1 MYSKLEF
8 GIFIPYQELILKI
21 KGSQTKKV
29 VNKTKK
35 IKIKYEL
42 MKKRIKNILTKNWFF
57 FVLLLIGI
65 FLRIYRLEEFITFL
79 GDQGRD
85 AIIIKRIITFEDF
98 PALGPVSSI
107 GQVFLGPFFYYLMA
121 PFLALFRLNP
131 VGLAFGSAFYSIISV
146 IFAYFILKKIDWK
159 TANLFL
165 VLTTFSWGLIHNA
178 RFSWNP
184 NLLPYFSFFTL
195 YFTSLFF
202 KKNLFFPFLAG
213 TFFSF
218 STQLH
223 YLALFLAPTLILFF
237 LINYKKILE
246 KPSLFA
252 KKITYFFI
260 GFLIFYL
267 PLILFDLKNQ
277 FLNTKNFIKIFSEKE
292 IIQSTSFY
300 QRFQETLTNF
310 FNFTFN
316 SKIDYF
322 LSFTFFIILF
332 IYFFRKNF
340 FQKKPLFQLVFLSF
354 FVFILGFS
362 TLSSFRHFH
371 YYNAIYLNF
380 FVILAVFF
388 AEFFSINLL
397 TKILVFAFLLFF
409 INQNR
414 LNYPFRHPQGNFQT
428 KIAQK
433 IAKSI
438 VDNNPKIPYQIV
450 PIPFTEMDGHIRYYL
465 EIMGKRPLA
474 EESPQE
480 GKELYILCYEK
491 ECDVLN
497 HPQWQIAAFKNKKI
511 DKIWKVDRVKIYK
524 IIHEK

>member
-1 MYSKLEF
+1 
-8 GIFIPYQELILKI
+8 
-21 KGSQTKKV
+21 
-29 VNKTKK
+29 
-35 IKIKYEL
+35 

-57 FVLLLIGI
+57 FVLLLIGS
-65 FLRIYRLEEFITFL
+65 FLRFYRLEEFITFL

-85 AIIIKRIITFEDF
+85 AIIIKRIITFENF
-98 PALGPVSSI
+98 PALGPISSI
-107 GQVFLGPFFYYLMA
+107 GNVFLGPFFYYLKA
-121 PFLALFRLNP
+121 PFLALFNLDP
-131 VGLAFGSAFYSIISV
+131 LGLAFGSFFYSTLGL
-146 IFAYFILKKIDWK
+146 IFTYFILKRINKKI
-159 TANLFL
+159 ANIFL
-165 VLTTFSWGLIHNA
+165 VLSTFSWILIHNA

-202 KKNLFFPFLAG
+202 EKNLLFPFLAG
-213 TFFSF
+213 IFFSF

-223 YLALFLAPTLILFF
+223 YLALFLAPNLILFF
-237 LINYKKILE
+237 LINYKKIIKEPL
-246 KPSLFA
+246 LFA
-252 KKITYFFI
+252 KKISSFFI

-277 FLNTKNFIKIFSEKE
+277 FLNIKNFIKIFSEQE
-292 IIQSTSFY
+292 IIKSISFY
-300 QRFQETLTNF
+300 ERFQETLTNF
-310 FNFTFN
+310 FNFAFN
-316 SKIDYF
+316 FKINYF
-322 LSFTFFIILF
+322 LSLIFFILIFL
-332 IYFFRKNF
+332 YFFKKKF
-340 FQKKPLFQLVFLSF
+340 FYKKPLFQLIFLSF

-362 TLSSFRHFH
+362 TLSSFRHYH
-371 YYNAIYLNF
+371 YYNTIYLNF

-388 AEFFSINLL
+388 ADFFSINFL
-397 TKILVFAFLLFF
+397 TKILVFIFLVFF

-511 DKIWKVDRVKIYK
+511 AKIWKVDRVKIYK
-524 IIHEK
+524 VVHGK